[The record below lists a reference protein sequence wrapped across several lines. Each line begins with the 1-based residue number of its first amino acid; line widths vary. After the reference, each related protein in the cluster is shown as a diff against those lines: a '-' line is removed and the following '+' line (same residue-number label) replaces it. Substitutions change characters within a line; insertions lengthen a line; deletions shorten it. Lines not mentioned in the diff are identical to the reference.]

1 MEWISKYEQYINSLI
16 NNMPEGVIFY
26 DKVKNNV
33 LFFNSSTLNLLK
45 IKSKKKDEISAVLV
59 SKLSCIIEE
68 YNKSNDDIFY
78 ESNICKDK
86 SVSYKVR
93 VFIFASV
100 FNNVLIIKLSKDN
113 YTNDNAL
120 ENISFLFKKNPKIV
134 TILNNLGNIEF
145 VNNNFLLTF
154 NFSANEKIIGSNI
167 LNFGSKYNEFQ
178 NIRIWKTL
186 SEGQVWKGELKTAKC
201 NGEEL
206 YLFASIF
213 PVQIESKAEKFVI
226 VAENI
231 TKEKQSE
238 IKLAEAEKKKNIILN
253 ALPDTILVID
263 KKGLITQYKSETNN
277 ELFDKNNIIDK
288 KISEINLPPDFSLK
302 ILEALKFTLK
312 SKKIKQF
319 NYDFN
324 NNEKHYECRVVA
336 LNEEEVVC
344 IIRDITKRMIAE
356 NMLKHREKS
365 FKNMIEN
372 FPSGLLLQKGNK
384 LLYANTT
391 ALKYLGCKSFN
402 ELKKYSILDL
412 IPENLREASR
422 DRINKALEGRN
433 VPFIEIPVRKISNK
447 KYYVYETKPV
457 LFDYFG
463 EKVCQIVMRDLSV
476 QKNLI
481 KEKLRAELAEKMNK
495 DLQNEMQIRKNVE
508 LSLNNSLK
516 EKEELIKEIH
526 HRVKNNM
533 QVMTSILNLQSN
545 MIEDKSV
552 KQIFEESQNR
562 IKSMALVHENI
573 YSNKSLTKMDFKQ
586 YLVSLTDNLLRSYEL
601 NEKNIEIKLKINNF
615 YLPVT
620 LAVPCGL
627 IINEL
632 ISSSIKRFFVEISNK
647 CIIFVEAKLNNNEVQ
662 ILISDNGEAIKDKK
676 ILTNPKSLGFQL
688 VTALV
693 DQLNGSI
700 TLESL
705 KHNKFSIFFNI

>member
-1 MEWISKYEQYINSLI
+1 MEWNSKFEQYINFLI
-16 NNMPEGVIFY
+16 NNISEGIIFY
-26 DKVKNNV
+26 DKEKKNL
-33 LFFNSSTLNLLK
+33 LFYNSNTVNLLK
-45 IKSKKKDEISAVLV
+45 IKSKKKDEICDILL
-59 SKLSCIIEE
+59 SKLSGIIEE
-68 YNKSNDDIFY
+68 CNKSNDDIFY
-78 ESNICKDK
+78 ESNLCKDK
-86 SVSYKVR
+86 SISYKIR
-93 VFIFASV
+93 VFVFASI
-100 FNNVLIIKLSKDN
+100 FDNILIIKLSKDN
-113 YTNDNAL
+113 YTNENSL

-134 TILNNLGNIEF
+134 TILNNHGEIEF
-145 VNNNFLLTF
+145 VNNKFLITF
-154 NFSANEKIIGSNI
+154 NFTAKQKIIGSNI

-186 SEGQVWKGELKTAKC
+186 SEGLVWKGEIKTAKS

-206 YLFASIF
+206 YLFANII
-213 PVQIESKAEKFVI
+213 PVIIESKSEKFVI

-238 IKLAEAEKKKNIILN
+238 LKLAEAEKKKNIILN

-263 KKGLITQYKSETNN
+263 KKGYITQYKSETSD
-277 ELFDKNNIIDK
+277 ELFDKINIIDK
-288 KISEINLPPDFSLK
+288 NLSEINLPPDLSLK
-302 ILEALKFTLK
+302 ILNALKFTLK

-319 NYDFN
+319 NYDYN
-324 NNEKHYECRVVA
+324 NKEKHYECRVVA
-336 LNEEEVVC
+336 LNEEEVIC
-344 IIRDITKRMIAE
+344 ILRDITKRMVAE
-356 NMLKHREKS
+356 NILKDRGKS
-365 FKNMIEN
+365 FKNMVEN
-372 FPSGLLLQKGNK
+372 FPSGLLIQKGNRMF
-384 LLYANTT
+384 YANTL
-391 ALKYLGCKSFN
+391 ALKYLGFKNFN
-402 ELKKYSILDL
+402 DLRKYSILDL
-412 IPENLREASR
+412 VPENLRDASR
-422 DRINKALEGRN
+422 ERIKNALEGKN
-433 VPFIEIPVRKISNK
+433 VPFIEIPVRKISNN

-481 KEKLRAELAEKMNK
+481 KETLRAELAEKMNK
-495 DLQNEMQIRKNVE
+495 DLQNEMQNRKNVE

-545 MIEDKSV
+545 MIEDPSV

-573 YSNKSLTKMDFKQ
+573 YSNKSLTNMDFKQ
-586 YLVSLTDNLLRSYEL
+586 YLVSLTDNLLRSYEI

-627 IINEL
+627 IINEI
-632 ISSSIKRFFVEISNK
+632 ISSSIKRYFVEISNK

-662 ILISDNGEAIKDKK
+662 IFISDNGETIKDKK
-676 ILTNPKSLGFQL
+676 ILINPKSLGFQL
-688 VTALV
+688 VAALI

-700 TLESL
+700 TLES
-705 KHNKFSIFFNI
+705 KEHNKFSIFFNI